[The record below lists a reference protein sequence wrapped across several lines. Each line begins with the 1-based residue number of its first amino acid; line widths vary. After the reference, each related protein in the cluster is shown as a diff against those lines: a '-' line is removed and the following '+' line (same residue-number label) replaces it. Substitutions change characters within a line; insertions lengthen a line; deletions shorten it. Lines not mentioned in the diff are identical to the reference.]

1 MCIDQY
7 TPICATNLAQMGSKY
22 HTIHKRGN
30 GAVLGWE
37 SETALVLADS
47 SNQGNYGQVW

>member
-22 HTIHKRGN
+22 HTIHN
-30 GAVLGWE
+30 GAVLGLE